1 MISYPYQFGNRIRSF
16 NSLYAHCMDAIFI
29 SDLHIDDTNPNIL
42 RRLNT
47 LIEHETRNIDAL
59 YILGDLVEVWV
70 GDDDLSLI
78 HI

>member
-1 MISYPYQFGNRIRSF
+1 
-16 NSLYAHCMDAIFI
+16 MDAIFI

-70 GDDDLSLI
+70 LSLI